1 MGKDRKTALSFSCF
15 CLFLPRKR
23 MMSMKK
29 MGLGRGL
36 DALLPET
43 NDTENVVSMISI
55 TELDRNPDQPRRD
68 FDEASLQTLADSIR
82 EAGVLQPLL
91 VVEQNGRYR
100 IVAGERRFRAAR
112 IAGLDAVP
120 CIVRDFTPE
129 EQMEAALIENIQRE
143 DLNPI
148 EEAGAVKQF
157 METFRY
163 TQEQAA
169 KRLGKSRPAVANL
182 LRLLSLP
189 ESVRQLVAEGR
200 LSAGHARVLAGVED
214 EKRQLALAEKTVA
227 EGLSVR
233 ALEKL
238 AAQPLVPPPPKN
250 APRPLPLELKDMETR
265 MQSAFGLRTQLK
277 GSRKKGKIIL
287 QYYSEDE
294 LEQLYQC
301 LERLEERV

>member
-1 MGKDRKTALSFSCF
+1 
-15 CLFLPRKR
+15 
-23 MMSMKK
+23 MKK
-29 MGLGRGL
+29 TGLGRGL

-43 NDTENVVSMISI
+43 NDLENTVNMIAM

-68 FDEASLQTLADSIR
+68 FDEEALQTLADSIR

-112 IAGLDAVP
+112 IAGLDTVP

-143 DLNPI
+143 DLNAI
-148 EEAGAVKQF
+148 EEAAAVRQL
-157 METFRY
+157 MDSCGY
-163 TQEQAA
+163 TQEKVA

-189 ESVRQLVAEGR
+189 QSVQENVIAGK
-200 LSAGHARVLAGVED
+200 LSAGHARVLAGLDNE
-214 EKRQLALAEKTVA
+214 EMQLALAEKTIL

-238 AAQPLVPPPPKN
+238 AAEPAQPKKEKP
-250 APRPLPLELKDMETR
+250 APRPLPLELQDMENKMREALGVRATV
-265 MQSAFGLRTQLK
+265 K
-277 GSRKKGKIIL
+277 GNRKHGKIIL
-287 QYYSEDE
+287 QYYNEDE
-294 LEQLYQC
+294 LERLYQC
-301 LERLEERV
+301 MEWLEGRP

>member
-1 MGKDRKTALSFSCF
+1 
-15 CLFLPRKR
+15 
-23 MMSMKK
+23 MKK

-43 NDTENVVSMISI
+43 NDLDNMVSMIAV

-68 FDEASLQTLADSIR
+68 FDEAALQTLADSIR
-82 EAGVLQPLL
+82 TAGVLQPLL

-112 IAGLDAVP
+112 IAGLDTVP
-120 CIVRDFTPE
+120 CIVRDFTAE
-129 EQMEAALIENIQRE
+129 EQMEAALIENVQRE

-148 EEAGAVKQF
+148 EEAAAVKQF
-157 METFRY
+157 MDACHY

-169 KRLGKSRPAVANL
+169 KRLGKSRPALANL

-189 ESVRQLVAEGR
+189 KVVQDDVIAGR
-200 LSAGHARVLAGVED
+200 LSAGHARVLAGLE
-214 EKRQLALAEKTVA
+214 EERRQIALAQMVIL

-233 ALEKL
+233 ELEKI
-238 AAQPLVPPPPKN
+238 AAQPNPVIKPKP
-250 APRPLPLELKDMETR
+250 APKALPLELQDMQNR
-265 MQSAFGLRTQLK
+265 MQETFGLRTQLK
-277 GSRKKGKIIL
+277 GSRKRGKIIL

-294 LEQLYQC
+294 LERLYQC
-301 LERLEERV
+301 LERLEG

>member
-1 MGKDRKTALSFSCF
+1 
-15 CLFLPRKR
+15 
-23 MMSMKK
+23 MKK
-29 MGLGRGL
+29 TGLGRGL

-43 NDTENVVSMISI
+43 NDLENMVSMIPV

-91 VVEQNGRYR
+91 VVEQDGRYR

-120 CIVRDFTPE
+120 CIVRAFTPA
-129 EQMEAALIENIQRE
+129 EQMEAALIENLQRE

-148 EEAGAVKQF
+148 EEAAAIRQF
-157 METFRY
+157 MESCRY

-169 KRLGKSRPAVANL
+169 KKLGRSRPAVANS

-189 ESVRQLVAEGR
+189 QAIRDDVASGR

-214 EKRQLALAEKTVA
+214 EKRQLALAQLA
-227 EGLSVR
+227 EMEGMSVR
-233 ALEKL
+233 TLEKL
-238 AAQPLVPPPPKN
+238 AAQPEPAAKPRP
-250 APRPLPLELKDMETR
+250 APRPLPLELQDMESRLRET
-265 MQSAFGLRTQLK
+265 FGLRTVLK
-277 GSRKKGKIIL
+277 GTAKRGKIIL
-287 QYYSEDE
+287 QYENSDE
-294 LEQLYQC
+294 LERLYQC
-301 LERLEERV
+301 LERLEEGS